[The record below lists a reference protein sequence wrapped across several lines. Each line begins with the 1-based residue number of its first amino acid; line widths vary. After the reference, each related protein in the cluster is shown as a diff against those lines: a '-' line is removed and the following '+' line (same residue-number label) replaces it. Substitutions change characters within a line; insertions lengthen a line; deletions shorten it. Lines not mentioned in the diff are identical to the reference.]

1 MQCPIC
7 HDEMTIR
14 NESTSY
20 NRRENNKEY
29 AKTVYVCRKDDA
41 WVTTDLPK
49 QQSASK
55 EAASSPA

>member
-1 MQCPIC
+1 
-7 HDEMTIR
+7 MTIR